1 MAVRIPRELMLHDT
15 ILQIPHQIDLLA
27 LYQTMHLVEHPGNKQ
42 ITVPIGSMYGL
53 FPIISLYLP
62 KKSMFP
68 DAVF

>member
-15 ILQIPHQIDLLA
+15 ILQIPFQIDLLA
-27 LYQTMHLVEHPGNKQ
+27 LYQTMHLVEHPRNKQ

-62 KKSMFP
+62 KKINVP
-68 DAVF
+68 